1 MTKFTGCI
9 DIHQGQVKQIIGS
22 TLLDDDKKIN
32 NNTIPNTNFVS
43 DKDSTYYADLYENN
57 NIQSTHII
65 LLDGRVNEDTIS
77 AGERVL
83 SRHPDFFQVGGGIN
97 ASNCKEWIKKGARK
111 IIVTS
116 AVFNQN
122 GEFQWDELKKIF
134 NECGGRQR
142 LVLDLSC
149 KKNVDNGEW
158 VVCMNKWTKLTN
170 LSLSFDVFKEL
181 SQYSN
186 EFLIHAADVE
196 GLCKG
201 IEYDLVKDLG
211 EWVQKLDD
219 DVKIVYAG
227 GAKSIEDLK
236 TVKELSNGRVD
247 LTFGS
252 SLDIFGGKLVKFD
265 DCVRWNNSQ

>member
-1 MTKFTGCI
+1 
-9 DIHQGQVKQIIGS
+9 
-22 TLLDDDKKIN
+22 
-32 NNTIPNTNFVS
+32 
-43 DKDSTYYADLYENN
+43 
-57 NIQSTHII
+57 
-65 LLDGRVNEDTIS
+65 
-77 AGERVL
+77 
-83 SRHPDFFQVGGGIN
+83 
-97 ASNCKEWIKKGARK
+97 
-111 IIVTS
+111 
-116 AVFNQN
+116 
-122 GEFQWDELKKIF
+122 
-134 NECGGRQR
+134 
-142 LVLDLSC
+142 
-149 KKNVDNGEW
+149 
-158 VVCMNKWTKLTN
+158 MNKWTKLTN
-170 LSLSFDVFKEL
+170 LSLSFDIFKEL

-265 DCVRWNNSQ
+265 DCVNWNNLQ

>member
-9 DIHQGQVKQIIGS
+9 DIHQGKVKQIIGS

-32 NNTIPNTNFVS
+32 NSTIPNTNFVS
-43 DKDSTYYADLYENN
+43 DKDSTYYADL
-57 NIQSTHII
+57 
-65 LLDGRVNEDTIS
+65 
-77 AGERVL
+77 
-83 SRHPDFFQVGGGIN
+83 HPDFFQVGGGIN
-97 ASNCKEWIKKGARK
+97 ASNCKEWIQKGASK

-116 AVFNQN
+116 AVFNQD

-134 NECGGRQR
+134 HECGGRQR

-149 KKNVDNGEW
+149 KKNVESGEW
-158 VVCMNKWTKLTN
+158 V
-170 LSLSFDVFKEL
+170 L

-236 TVKELSNGRVD
+236 NCEGIVQWKS
-247 LTFGS
+247 
-252 SLDIFGGKLVKFD
+252 
-265 DCVRWNNSQ
+265 